1 MTTLDTS
8 EMTQQDYLSQAVT
21 LSEALPYMQRYA
33 GETVVIK
40 YGGHAMGDPAL
51 AKLFAKDIVLLKQ
64 VGINP
69 VVVHG
74 GGPQIGRML
83 ERLAVESDF
92 IDGLRVTDQATV
104 DVVEM
109 VLSGSINKSI
119 VADINQAGGFA
130 VGLSGKDGHLIEAKK
145 LHRTKKDPE
154 SNIERVLDLGFVGEP
169 AVITPHILDS
179 FLESDIIPVIAP
191 IGAGPNGETFNI
203 NADTAAG
210 AIASAIDA
218 KRLLMLTDIAGV
230 LDKDKNLISE
240 MNADEARSMIEDGTI
255 NGGMIPKIET
265 CLNAVEPTV
274 DAPGV
279 NAAVIMDGRVPHAV
293 LLEIFTEHGA
303 GTMVR
308 SAEVGA

>member
-1 MTTLDTS
+1 MTTVDKSTL
-8 EMTQQDYLSQAVT
+8 TQQDYMFQAVT

-92 IDGLRVTDQATV
+92 VDGLRVTDQATV
-104 DVVEM
+104 DIVEM
-109 VLSGSINKSI
+109 VLCGSINKSI
-119 VADINQAGGFA
+119 VADINHAGGFA
-130 VGLSGKDGHLIEAKK
+130 VGLSGKDGNLIKARKI
-145 LHRTKKDPE
+145 HRTKKDPE
-154 SNIERVLDLGFVGEP
+154 SNIEKVLDLGFVGEP
-169 AVITPHILDS
+169 YEITPHILDS

-191 IGAGPNGETFNI
+191 IGIGANGETFNI

-210 AIASAIDA
+210 AVASAINA

-230 LDKDKNLISE
+230 LDKDKNLIQE
-240 MNADEARSMIEDGTI
+240 MNADEARAMIEDGTI
-255 NGGMIPKIET
+255 SGGMIPKIEN
-265 CLNAVEPTV
+265 CLDAVETK
-274 DAPGV
+274 DGRPGV
-279 NAAVIMDGRVPHAV
+279 NAAVILDGRVPHAV

-308 SAEVGA
+308 AVS

>member
-1 MTTLDTS
+1 MTTLDKS
-8 EMTQQDYLSQAVT
+8 PMTEEDYLSQAVT

-40 YGGHAMGDPAL
+40 YGGHAMGDPEL

-74 GGPQIGRML
+74 GGPQIGNML
-83 ERLAVESDF
+83 KRLEVETNF
-92 IDGLRVTDQATV
+92 IDGLRVTDQATI
-104 DVVEM
+104 DVAEM

-119 VADINQAGGFA
+119 VANINAAGGFA
-130 VGLSGKDGHLIEAKK
+130 VGLSGKDGSLIRAKK

-154 SNIERVLDLGFVGEP
+154 SNIEKVLDLGFVGEP
-169 AVITPHILDS
+169 EFVTPHILDT
-179 FLESDIIPVIAP
+179 FLESDIIPVVAP
-191 IGAGPNGETFNI
+191 IGMGANGETFNI

-210 AIASAIDA
+210 AIAAAIDA

-230 LDKDKNLISE
+230 MDGDKNLIQE
-240 MNADEARSMIEDGTI
+240 MNAVEARAMIADGTI
-255 NGGMIPKIET
+255 SGGMIPKIET
-265 CLNAVEPTV
+265 CLGAVEQTEET
-274 DAPGV
+274 PGV

-303 GTMVR
+303 GTMIR
-308 SAEVGA
+308 GLNA